1 MHTRLRVALILL
13 ALTGLDST
21 PSHAQPRG
29 AAPADVNGFKVG
41 DTVQVDT
48 AFGWVD
54 GQIVGALGNDYR
66 VRVTSG
72 TVVSKSYPAELHR
85 KGPYT
90 ARDRE
95 VGLYEL
101 RDRVQVNVQG
111 TWIDGEVITTRGLE
125 YEVQLPGNRSAWAS
139 GTNIRFVAAKAAP
152 ATAKSGVPPK
162 PGFVSCAGKIEGR
175 YATTGGFGSMTIVFR
190 SGKAT
195 VTLGPGAEDVVE
207 CWTAGDKILL
217 HKPGEP
223 TDLSI
228 DINLDGSLQTPF
240 GEIKKKGN

>member
-1 MHTRLRVALILL
+1 MHTRLRIVLFVGALASLYP
-13 ALTGLDST
+13 T
-21 PSHAQPRG
+21 PSVAQQRG

-41 DTVQVDT
+41 DTVLVDT

-54 GQIVGALGNDYR
+54 GQIVSALENEYR
-66 VRVTSG
+66 VRVTAG

-85 KGPYT
+85 KGAFT
-90 ARDRE
+90 DRDHA

-101 RDRVQVNVQG
+101 HDRVQVNVQG
-111 TWIDGEVITTRGLE
+111 KWIDGEVITTRALE

-139 GTNIRFVAAKAAP
+139 GPNIRFVAAKAAP
-152 ATAKSGVPPK
+152 AAAKAGVPPK

-190 SGKAT
+190 AGKAT
-195 VTLGPGAEDVVE
+195 LTSLGDDEVLE
-207 CWTAGDKILL
+207 CWMSGDKILL

-223 TDLSI
+223 NDMPI
-228 DINLDGSLQTPF
+228 DINLDGSLQTPM